1 MSASSPSAKLLSS
14 KFEKMSTQVASNTQ
28 STPVGEVKKDMC
40 VMCQKVVYPMDK
52 LTADDKVLFADPDFP
67 QDMLKPHF
75 KQLFAVKGNYTDGF
89 QKAEAAAHGR
99 TESTLSNYST
109 SNERKE
115 ESSTIQQLKNQINEE
130 ERASSIEQLKN
141 QFSNS
146 EVKTEEKSKIQ
157 VGQDEKPS
165 TSIQQLKSQFSE
177 EQKPQKGNS
186 VLLSIR
192 QEELDQMK
200 INMESLQR
208 QMDQLKTDIAN
219 KEQEIA
225 KLKEE

>member
-1 MSASSPSAKLLSS
+1 MPNSSPSAKLLSS

-28 STPVGEVKKDMC
+28 SAPLGEVKKDMC

-52 LTADDKVLFADPDFP
+52 LTADDK
-67 QDMLKPHF
+67 PHF

-89 QKAEAAAHGR
+89 QKAEQAAHGR
-99 TESTLSNYST
+99 TESTVSNYSL
-109 SNERKE
+109 SSEKKE
-115 ESSTIQQLKNQINEE
+115 ESNPIQSLKNQINDEE
-130 ERASSIEQLKN
+130 KGSTSIQQLKS
-141 QFSNS
+141 QFSNNDLR
-146 EVKTEEKSKIQ
+146 TEEKKIQ
-157 VGQDEKPS
+157 VGQDEKPA

-177 EQKPQKGNS
+177 EAKPAKGNS

-208 QMDQLKTDIAN
+208 QMDQLKIDISS